1 MCASLNIVRGFSHR
15 FVPVPASVNFSRS
28 SDKLSCMRTE
38 RSNEEWVKLFQ
49 QSGPETDAA
58 YSELRL
64 FLVRGLQRAL
74 QGRPTA
80 LELAEDF
87 AQDSMLHITR
97 NLSQFRGDSR
107 FTTWALAIAIRVAF
121 NEMRRSRWRDV
132 SLDALMGADGF
143 ASAVTDA
150 SVDDPERSV
159 AKKEILEKLDGALR
173 ELTPKQRQ
181 ILMGELRG
189 IPQQQLAVRMGMT
202 RNALYKLGHDGRKRM
217 KQTLLA
223 SGLSWDQLDW
233 ALQPEGD

>member
-1 MCASLNIVRGFSHR
+1 MLVRLCVREMKLF
-15 FVPVPASVNFSRS
+15 RS
-28 SDKLSCMRTE
+28 FDNWDGMGAE
-38 RSNEEWVKLFQ
+38 RSNEEWVKLLR
-49 QSGPETDAA
+49 QSGPETDTA
-58 YSELRL
+58 YSELRV
-64 FLVRGLQRAL
+64 FLVRGLQSAL

-80 LELAEDF
+80 LQLAEDF

-97 NLSQFRGDSR
+97 NLSQFRGESL

-132 SLDALMGADGF
+132 SLDALMDAEGF
-143 ASAVTDA
+143 ANAITNA
-150 SVDDPERSV
+150 SVDDPERSL
-159 AKKEILEKLDGALR
+159 ARKEILELLDAALH

-181 ILMGELRG
+181 ILIAELRG
-189 IPQQQLAVRMGMT
+189 VPQEELAIRMGMT

-217 KQTLLA
+217 KQKLLA

>member
-1 MCASLNIVRGFSHR
+1 MCPVPNIVREFSPR
-15 FVPVPASVNFSRS
+15 FVPVPASVNFSRTS
-28 SDKLSCMRTE
+28 AKLDCMRAE
-38 RSNEEWVKLFQ
+38 RSNEEWLKLLQ

-58 YSELRL
+58 YAELRA
-64 FLVRGLQRAL
+64 FLVRGLQKAL

-80 LELAEDF
+80 LDLAEDF
-87 AQDSMLHITR
+87 AQDSMVHITR
-97 NLSQFRGDSR
+97 HLSRFRGDSR

-143 ASAVTDA
+143 ASAITNTSA
-150 SVDDPERSV
+150 DDPERSL
-159 AKKEILEKLDGALR
+159 ARKEILEKLDAALR

-189 IPQQQLAVRMGMT
+189 VPQEQLAIQMDMT

-217 KQTLLA
+217 KQTLLK

>member
-1 MCASLNIVRGFSHR
+1 MGS
-15 FVPVPASVNFSRS
+15 
-28 SDKLSCMRTE
+28 E
-38 RSNEEWVKLFQ
+38 RSNEEWVKLLR

-58 YSELRL
+58 YSELRV

-80 LELAEDF
+80 PQLAEDF

-97 NLSQFRGDSR
+97 NLSQFRGESR

-132 SLDALMGADGF
+132 SLDALMDAEGF
-143 ASAVTDA
+143 ANAITNA
-150 SVDDPERSV
+150 SVDDPERSL
-159 AKKEILEKLDGALR
+159 ARKEILEMLDAALQ

-181 ILMGELRG
+181 ILMAELRG
-189 IPQQQLAVRMGMT
+189 VPQEELAIRMGMT
-202 RNALYKLGHDGRKRM
+202 PNALYKLGHDGRKRM
-217 KQTLLA
+217 KQKFLA

>member
-1 MCASLNIVRGFSHR
+1 VCAAPNIVHGFFPHY
-15 FVPVPASVNFSRS
+15 VVNFFRS
-28 SDKLSCMRTE
+28 SDNLSCMRSE
-38 RSNEEWVKLFQ
+38 RSNEEWVKLLQ

-58 YSELRL
+58 YLELRVI
-64 FLVRGLQRAL
+64 LVRGLQRAL

-80 LELAEDF
+80 LHLAEDF
-87 AQDSMLHITR
+87 AQDSMLHITW
-97 NLSQFRGDSR
+97 NLSQFRGESR

-143 ASAVTDA
+143 ANAITDT

-159 AKKEILEKLDGALR
+159 ARKQILETLDAALH

-181 ILMGELRG
+181 ILMAELRG
-189 IPQQQLAVRMGMT
+189 VPQEQLAIRMGMT

-217 KQTLLA
+217 KQKLLA

-233 ALQPEGD
+233 ALQAEGD

>member
-1 MCASLNIVRGFSHR
+1 M
-15 FVPVPASVNFSRS
+15 RS
-28 SDKLSCMRTE
+28 E
-38 RSNEEWVKLFQ
+38 RSNEEWVKLLQ

-58 YSELRL
+58 YSELRA
-64 FLVRGLQRAL
+64 FLVRGLQKAL

-80 LELAEDF
+80 IELAEDF

-97 NLSQFRGDSR
+97 NLGQFRGESR

-132 SLDALMGADGF
+132 SLDARMGADGF
-143 ASAVTDA
+143 AKAITDT
-150 SVDDPERSV
+150 SVDDPERSL
-159 AKKEILEKLDGALR
+159 ARKEILEILDAALR

-181 ILMGELRG
+181 ILIAELRG
-189 IPQQQLAVRMGMT
+189 VPQEQLATRMGMT

-217 KQTLLA
+217 KQKLLA